1 MVQSVARST
10 DILDSIANAGGAAH
24 LNEIAAASGLKAT
37 TAHNI
42 LKTLQEVGYVRRR
55 AGDTRY
61 HLGDR
66 ILNLARVAGDD
77 DALRQ
82 YLRPALEAMAAKTA
96 ETVFLAVP
104 SGDEVYF
111 LDAIES
117 TRTLKAASQRGDREP
132 MAGSAIGLL
141 FLAFIPTL
149 RKRMFDAHADRI
161 GPGIASEIDAIAE
174 RGYALDHE
182 NWMPG
187 LNCVA
192 IPWADEGEI
201 RAGFGLAGP
210 SARLTATRLKE
221 TAKLMLEV
229 ASDNDVHRCR

>member
-1 MVQSVARST
+1 MVQSIARAT
-10 DILDSIANAGGAAH
+10 EILDSIAHAGGAAH
-24 LNEIAAASGLKAT
+24 LNDIAAASGLKT
-37 TAHNI
+37 TTTHNI

-82 YLRPALEAMAAKTA
+82 HLRPALEVMAARTT

-117 TRTLKAASQRGDREP
+117 TRALRATSQRGHREP

-141 FLAFIPTL
+141 FLAFAPAL

-161 GPGIASEIDAIAE
+161 GSGIESEIDAIAE

-192 IPWADEGEI
+192 IPWSYEGEV

-210 SARLTATRLKE
+210 STRLTATKLNE
-221 TAKLMLEV
+221 MAKLMLQV
-229 ASDNDVHRCR
+229 TSGGDVYRGR

>member
-1 MVQSVARST
+1 MVQSVARAV
-10 DILDSIANAGGAAH
+10 DILDSIAHAGGSAH
-24 LNEIAAASGLKAT
+24 LTEIAAAAGLRT
-37 TAHNI
+37 TTTHNI
-42 LKTLQEVGYVRRR
+42 LKTLQMAGYVRRR

-82 YLRPALEAMAAKTA
+82 RLRPALEAMAAATA

-117 TRTLKAASQRGDREP
+117 TRTLRAASQRGQREP

-141 FLAFIPTL
+141 FLALMPAL
-149 RKRMFDAHADRI
+149 RRRMFATHADRI
-161 GPGIASEIDAIAE
+161 GPGIAAEIEAIAA
-174 RGYALDHE
+174 RGHALDRE

-192 IPWADEGEI
+192 IPWFDDGEM

-210 SARLTATRLKE
+210 SSRLAAGRLSE
-221 TAKLMLEV
+221 TAGLMRRIADETT
-229 ASDNDVHRCR
+229 

>member
-1 MVQSVARST
+1 MVQSIARAT
-10 DILDSIANAGGAAH
+10 DILDSIAHAGGAAH
-24 LNEIAAASGLKAT
+24 LNDIAAATGLKTT

-42 LKTLQEVGYVRRR
+42 LKALQTAGYVRRR

-77 DALRQ
+77 DALRRR
-82 YLRPALEAMAAKTA
+82 LRSALETMATETS

-117 TRTLKAASQRGDREP
+117 PRALKAASQRGHREP

-141 FLAFIPTL
+141 FLAFIPAL
-149 RKRMFDAHADRI
+149 RRRMFDTHANRI
-161 GPGIASEIDAIAE
+161 GTGIAAEINTIAE
-174 RGYALDHE
+174 RGYALDRE

-187 LNCVA
+187 LNCIA
-192 IPWADEGEI
+192 IPWRDEGEI

-210 SARLTATRLKE
+210 SSRLTASRLKE
-221 TAKLMLEV
+221 TAKLMKQI
-229 ASDNDVHRCR
+229 ASETDVRWDG